1 MSRYDPVLFRI
12 LGKVAIGLAIL
23 LTTLVT
29 ACDYTVPLVTKPD
42 QDIDRALVGL
52 WGRTNEEGRVEH
64 LLVLPLGSQ
73 EYLVSF
79 PVGSPNAMF
88 ARGCGWEG
96 SGLNLV
102 QLDWFGTAKGV
113 TPDDA
118 KTFQYASY
126 AIESDVLRVR
136 LLNTGL
142 IPGPFTNSAELA
154 AAISAHRDH
163 PDLFRAPQEYVRI
176 PE

>member
-1 MSRYDPVLFRI
+1 MKNTRLV
-12 LGKVAIGLAIL
+12 GKISGLAL
-23 LTTLVT
+23 LLLVVVVT
-29 ACDYTVPLVTKPD
+29 GCDYTVPLVTQPD

-52 WGRTNEEGRVEH
+52 WGRTNEEGRVEQ
-64 LLVLPLGSQ
+64 LLILPLGLQ
-73 EYLVSF
+73 EYLVSYAA
-79 PVGSPNAMF
+79 GSPNALF
-88 ARGCGWEG
+88 ARGCGWVG
-96 SGLNLV
+96 SGLTLV
-102 QLDWFGTAKGV
+102 QLDWFGTAKGG

-126 AIESDVLRVR
+126 AIESDILRVR

-154 AAISAHRDH
+154 AALSAHRDH
-163 PDLFRAPQEYVRI
+163 PELFRAPQAYARI